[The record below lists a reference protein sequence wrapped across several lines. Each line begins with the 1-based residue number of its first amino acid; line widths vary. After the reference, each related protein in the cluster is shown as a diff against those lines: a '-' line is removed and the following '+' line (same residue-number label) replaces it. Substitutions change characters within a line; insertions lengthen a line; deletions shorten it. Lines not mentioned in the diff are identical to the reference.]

1 MKGEAYLGI
10 DIGGTNVKMALVSPV
25 GKILTR
31 GLIETD
37 VKQGPEDVFKRI
49 ALAVPTLLT
58 GGRRLVAAG
67 IGCAGLID
75 VGRGV
80 LLTSP
85 NLPSWREVPIRRIA
99 GRVLGVQ
106 TVVDNDANA
115 AAYGEYRAGAGRGY
129 DNVVCITLGTGVGGG
144 IISDGKVLR
153 GGHNFAG
160 EIGHVAINMDG
171 PRCKCGNRGCLEAYI
186 GKQALVRSAR
196 AKLKT
201 RGGRILGRLST
212 RQLRSLNPRMIQ
224 EAALQ
229 GDRTAREVF
238 YEAADYLG
246 SGIAVLVNLLNPEVV
261 AIGGGVSGAYELME
275 ARLKKAVRARAYDEA
290 AAVVK
295 ICRTR
300 LGNDSSTVGAA
311 LYAKDM
317 AV

>member
-31 GLIETD
+31 GLIETA

-58 GGRRLVAAG
+58 GDRRLVAAG

-75 VGRGV
+75 AGRGV

-85 NLPSWREVPIRRIA
+85 NFPDWREVPIRRIA

-212 RQLRSLNPRMIQ
+212 RQLRSLTPRMIQ

-261 AIGGGVSGAYELME
+261 AIGGGVSGAFELME
-275 ARLKKAVRARAYDEA
+275 ARLMKAVRARAYDEA

>member
-261 AIGGGVSGAYELME
+261 AIGGGVSGAFELME
-275 ARLKKAVRARAYDEA
+275 TRLKKAVRARAYDEA